1 MRTLPIGVLTSGLLV
16 TALAAQDPF
25 VDESALLARLG
36 DASRRDAAIDELDR
50 LGPDAVRRLI
60 AAVPAA
66 EPVAAA
72 TWLAAVRDLAHHAG
86 FCYDTLAAMEVEAP
100 EVRAELFIT
109 RAAVMPFLDAAAIP
123 EALSNLGGAGM
134 EIGRLDDDALR
145 LRLAWSILQASE
157 YARGETVLGR
167 DADVDQLIAQL
178 ERRGD
183 SWVYRHDATAQLL
196 ARRGADAAKAVPAL
210 LGCLRLPV
218 FRSKRTCLLGQE
230 AQHISCPTG
239 PPDNRR
245 CALAIVRIQPDG
257 PAALEAYGYLVR
269 HGSTRQRRDA
279 EEAIRIRV
287 DGAAAAVPHLVA
299 TLQGDDAAPL
309 EAAERVELV
318 TTLGLIGPAAAGA
331 ATLLREYAG
340 GADARLAA
348 VAAVA
353 LARIVPAKERR

>member
-1 MRTLPIGVLTSGLLV
+1 MGLFTSGLLAS
-16 TALAAQDPF
+16 TLAAQDPF
-25 VDESALLARLG
+25 TDESVLLQRLG
-36 DASRRDAAIDELDR
+36 DPGRRDAAIDELDQ
-50 LGPDAVRRLI
+50 LGPGAVRRLL
-60 AAVPAA
+60 AAVPTAD
-66 EPVAAA
+66 PAAA
-72 TWLAAVRDLAHHAG
+72 TTWLAAVRDLAHHAG
-86 FCYDTLAAMEVEAP
+86 FCYDALVAVEVETP

-109 RAAVMPFLDAAAIP
+109 RAAVLPFLDAAAIP

-134 EIGRLDDDALR
+134 EIGRLQDDALR

-157 YARGETVLGR
+157 YARGGTVLGR

-183 SWVYRHDATAQLL
+183 SWVYRHDASARLL
-196 ARRGADAAKAVPAL
+196 ARRGPDAAKAVPAL

-218 FRSKRTCLLGQE
+218 FRRERTCLLGHE

-245 CALAIVRIQPDG
+245 FALAIVRLQPDG
-257 PAALEAYGYLVR
+257 PMALEAYGYLVR
-269 HGSTRQRRDA
+269 HGNARQRRDA
-279 EEAIRIRV
+279 EEAIRLRV
-287 DGAAAAVPHLVA
+287 DDAAAAVAHLVA

-309 EAAERVELV
+309 GGAERAELV

-331 ATLLREYAG
+331 ATLLREYAA

-353 LARIVPAKERR
+353 LARIVPGKDGR